1 MKQDI
6 YMKRIDRI
14 FNNDKFRNYIHVIEE
29 KETDR
34 IYCRHG
40 IDHLLDVARLAYIFA
55 LEDKADVSKELIY
68 AAALLHDIGRADVDN
83 EGIDHHKLSCRYA
96 KDIIIEA
103 GFDDRETDEIIEAI
117 SLHNSDK
124 TEKNG
129 LALYIYR
136 ADKVSRDCYNCKA
149 IDTCYWKPEE
159 KNMNIEY

>member
-1 MKQDI
+1 
-6 YMKRIDRI
+6 MKRIDRI
-14 FNNDKFRNYIHVIEE
+14 FNNDKFKNYIRVIEE

-96 KDIIIEA
+96 VDIIREA
-103 GFDDRETDEIIEAI
+103 GFDKCEENEIIKAI
-117 SLHNSDK
+117 SLHNSDGK
-124 TEKNG
+124 EKKG

-136 ADKVSRDCYNCKA
+136 ADKISRDCYNCKA

>member
-1 MKQDI
+1 
-6 YMKRIDRI
+6 MKRIDRI
-14 FNNDKFRNYIHVIEE
+14 FNNDKFKNYIRVIEE

-96 KDIIIEA
+96 EDIIIEA
-103 GFDDRETDEIIEAI
+103 GFDDSEAEEIIEAI

-124 TEKNG
+124 AEKNG
-129 LALYIYR
+129 LDLYIYR